1 MTFTMLAI
9 LGVLLFLAMPVGYAL
24 IVSSAIAVV
33 MVGGMPPVV
42 AVVKLFQP
50 TQSFPLLAIPF
61 FILSGNLMMGGVL
74 GKKLIEFATALVGR
88 FHGGLGQVGVVGS
101 TVFGG
106 VSGSAVAEASALGT
120 MIIPWQKRVGYPP
133 AFGAASIAS
142 SSTIAGLIPPSI
154 ALILYASV
162 SNESIASLFLAGVV
176 PGLFLCAGFMLV
188 CYVSGRMR
196 GFPRLTEALTLRKF
210 ARITITAVP
219 ALLMPVFIVVLLR
232 AGIATPTEVSVVAV
246 AYGCVVSAF
255 VYRDLSIK
263 RVYDAL
269 ATTCV
274 TTGVVMLVISASNLV
289 GYVLVMEGIPNA
301 VAQWALEVLKSPI
314 LVIIMMNLIML
325 VVGMFLDLPAAILLL
340 GPTFVA
346 MANTIGLDLVQLG
359 IMMALNLSIGLFT
372 PPVGTTLF
380 VTAAISQQ
388 RVGSIVKELI
398 PFYLIALLVLVLFSY
413 IPALTIY

>member
-1 MTFTMLAI
+1 
-9 LGVLLFLAMPVGYAL
+9 MPVGYAL
-24 IVSSAIAVV
+24 IISSTAAAVIAGGMPSVIAVV
-33 MVGGMPPVV
+33 
-42 AVVKLFQP
+42 KIFQP

-101 TVFGG
+101 TIFGG
-106 VSGSAVAEASALGT
+106 VSGSAVAEASALGS

-133 AFGAASIAS
+133 SFGAAAIAS

-154 ALILYASV
+154 ALILYGSI
-162 SNESIASLFLAGVV
+162 SNESIAALFIAGVV
-176 PGLFLCAGFMLV
+176 PGAFLCAGFMLV
-188 CYVSGRMR
+188 CYVSGRLR
-196 GFPRLTEALTLRKF
+196 GFPRLTETLTLRKLG
-210 ARITITAVP
+210 RITFAALP
-219 ALLMPVFIVVLLR
+219 ALLMPIFILILLR

-246 AYGCVVSAF
+246 AYGFLISAF

-269 ATTCV
+269 VLTVV

-289 GYVLVMEGIPNA
+289 GYVLIMEGIPNA
-301 VAQWALEVLKSPI
+301 VAQWAMEVLGSPVLII
-314 LVIIMMNLIML
+314 LMMNIIMLA
-325 VVGMFLDLPAAILLL
+325 VGMFLDLPAAILLL

-346 MANTIGLDLVQLG
+346 IAEAIGLDLVQLG

-380 VTAAISQQ
+380 IAAAISRQP
-388 RVGSIVKELI
+388 VGSVVKELI
-398 PFYLIALLVLVLFSY
+398 PFYGVVLLALVLFSY
-413 IPALTIY
+413 VPALTIY